1 LRKRVLP
8 HDEAHADACH
18 LCSAARYIL
27 RDKYPENQGVSGGQ
41 IVKEKIAEAY
51 FLAAKKE
58 DNWQ

>member
-1 LRKRVLP
+1 LP